1 MTNTTNTTKKTNGKI
16 KRTFT
21 AILAAVMMMST
32 AATFAASAADTQAVV
47 NMNTNTAITTA
58 ENYGSYVK
66 VDRELLTVKN
76 VTSKTIFKVLEEC
89 TELGKFFT
97 PALSSILDLFIGA
110 KPDPTQEKLDKI
122 NEKIDKLFDRIDKM
136 QNELISTMETDIG
149 VQSFHEA
156 YTAFKAQTKA
166 MRRKISEISTDTSL
180 TQLDKIAKIGSLAG
194 AYSEWDIKFENIL
207 GQLNELFMNP
217 SATANT
223 NIFELTYRHFCAQ
236 SMFSGEAIDKAKPLC
251 DALMQTYIAG
261 CTTLTECL
269 SAQLYISQ
277 LPKEYQDKV
286 DPAFKSHIC
295 LNRNDIIGEIK
306 SVNEHIASQN
316 GNIVYF
322 NGKAVKYFNGT
333 GGRIL
338 PADTKVEHNVDKLNP
353 NKDYYCV
360 KISYNSFVKVT
371 PVYYTD
377 EELAAL
383 QTSSAL
389 FKNLYDFTFNR
400 SRRIYVNKDPQGTG
414 REVNDKVGY
423 EIHGNASY
431 YDGKYHDDMSK
442 IIQNWYN
449 DRIYNKSMSFDDY
462 KAIAKYCSGKG
473 ITIRTLLNNVGINTS
488 AVPQNANLVTSKAID
503 GSNGDAD
510 RVFREVYYEKTF
522 YMGINI
528 DQVGATEQKYQLLDC
543 GWNLWKGGEEWN
555 YAPGGAFCWLTK

>member
-1 MTNTTNTTKKTNGKI
+1 MTNTTNTAKKTNGKV
-16 KRTFT
+16 KRTLT
-21 AILAAVMMMST
+21 AALAAIMMMST
-32 AATFAASAADTQAVV
+32 AATIAASADNTQAVV
-47 NMNTNTAITTA
+47 NMNTSTAITMA
-58 ENYGSYVK
+58 ERSGAIVEVDDDLLKVK
-66 VDRELLTVKN
+66 D
-76 VTSKTIFKVLEEC
+76 VTSGTLFKILEET
-89 TELGKFFT
+89 TEYGKFFT
-97 PALSSILDLFIGA
+97 PALSGILDMFIGGQS
-110 KPDPTQEKLDKI
+110 DPTQEKLDQI
-122 NEKIDKLFDRIDKM
+122 NDKIDKLFDRIDKL
-136 QNELISTMETDIG
+136 QNDLVSTMETDMGI
-149 VQSFHEA
+149 QSFHEV
-156 YTAFKAQTKA
+156 YTAFKAQTKT

-180 TQLDKIAKIGSLAG
+180 TKLDKIAKIGSLAG
-194 AYSEWDIKFENIL
+194 AYSEWDIKFENVL

-217 SATANT
+217 SATANA
-223 NIFELTYRHFCAQ
+223 NIFELTYRHFCGQ
-236 SMFSGEAIDKAKPLC
+236 VMFSGEALDKAKPLC

-295 LNRNDIIGEIK
+295 LNRNDIIDEIK
-306 SVNEHIASQN
+306 SISEHIASQN

-338 PADTKVEHNVDKLNP
+338 PADTKVLHNVDKYNP
-353 NKDYYCV
+353 TRDYYYV
-360 KISYNSFVKVT
+360 ITGANTFIKVT

-400 SRRIYVNKDPQGTG
+400 SRRIYVNKNPQGTG
-414 REVNDKVGY
+414 RKVNDKVGY

-442 IIQNWYN
+442 IIQTWYN

-473 ITIRTLLNNVGINTS
+473 ISIRTLLNSVGINTS
-488 AVPQNANLVTSKAID
+488 AVPQNANLVTSEAID

-510 RVFREVYYEKTF
+510 RIFREVYYEKTF
-522 YMGINI
+522 YKGINI
-528 DQVGATEQKYQLLDC
+528 DAVGATEQQYQLLDC
-543 GWNLWKGGEEWN
+543 GWNLWKGGEQWN
-555 YAPGGAFCWLTK
+555 YAPGGAFCWI

>member
-21 AILAAVMMMST
+21 AALAAIMMMST
-32 AATFAASAADTQAVV
+32 AATFAASADNTQAVV

-58 ENYGSYVK
+58 GNYGSYVK

-97 PALSSILDLFIGA
+97 PALSGILDLFIGA
-110 KPDPTQEKLDKI
+110 KPDPTHEKLDQI
-122 NEKIDKLFDRIDKM
+122 NDKIDKLFDRIDKM

-194 AYSEWDIKFENIL
+194 AYSEWDIKFENVL

-223 NIFELTYRHFCAQ
+223 NIFELTYRHFCGQ

-295 LNRNDIIGEIK
+295 LNRNDIIDEIK
-306 SVNEHIASQN
+306 SISEHIASQN

-338 PADTKVEHNVDKLNP
+338 PADTKVLHNVDKYNP
-353 NKDYYCV
+353 KRDYYYV
-360 KISYNSFVKVT
+360 YTSANTFIKVT

-383 QTSSAL
+383 RTSSAL

-400 SRRIYVNKDPQGTG
+400 SRRIYVNKNPQGTG

-423 EIHGNASY
+423 EIHG
-431 YDGKYHDDMSK
+431 
-442 IIQNWYN
+442 
-449 DRIYNKSMSFDDY
+449 
-462 KAIAKYCSGKG
+462 
-473 ITIRTLLNNVGINTS
+473 
-488 AVPQNANLVTSKAID
+488 
-503 GSNGDAD
+503 
-510 RVFREVYYEKTF
+510 
-522 YMGINI
+522 
-528 DQVGATEQKYQLLDC
+528 
-543 GWNLWKGGEEWN
+543 
-555 YAPGGAFCWLTK
+555 

>member
-32 AATFAASAADTQAVV
+32 AATIAASADNTQAVV
-47 NMNTNTAITTA
+47 NMNTSSAMAASGNSFAVVELDDDLLKVKDITSGT
-58 ENYGSYVK
+58 
-66 VDRELLTVKN
+66 L
-76 VTSKTIFKVLEEC
+76 FKVLEEC
-89 TELGKFFT
+89 TEYGKFFT
-97 PALSSILDLFIGA
+97 PALSGILDLFIGGQ
-110 KPDPTQEKLDKI
+110 PDPTQEKLDQI
-122 NEKIDKLFDRIDKM
+122 NDKIDKLFDRIDKL
-136 QNELISTMETDIG
+136 QNDLVSTMETDMGI
-149 VQSFHEA
+149 QSFHEV

-194 AYSEWDIKFENIL
+194 AYSEWDIKFENVL
-207 GQLNELFMNP
+207 GQLNELFENP

-223 NIFELTYRHFCAQ
+223 NIFELTYRHFCGQ
-236 SMFSGEAIDKAKPLC
+236 VMFSGEAIDKAKPLC

-261 CTTLTECL
+261 CATLTECL

-286 DPAFKSHIC
+286 DPAYKSHIC
-295 LNRNDIIGEIK
+295 LNKNDIENEIK

-338 PADTKVEHNVDKLNP
+338 PADTKVEHNVDKYNP
-353 NKDYYCV
+353 KRDYYYV

-400 SRRIYVNKDPQGTG
+400 SRRIYVNKNPQGTG
-414 REVNDKVGY
+414 REVNGKVGY

-442 IIQNWYN
+442 IIQTWYN
-449 DRIYNKSMSFDDY
+449 DNIKGMKIKFDDV
-462 KAIAKYCSGKG
+462 KTMAKYCSENG
-473 ITIRTLLNNVGINTS
+473 ITIRSLLNSVGINTS

-555 YAPGGAFCWLTK
+555 YAPGGAFCWI

>member
-1 MTNTTNTTKKTNGKI
+1 
-16 KRTFT
+16 
-21 AILAAVMMMST
+21 
-32 AATFAASAADTQAVV
+32 
-47 NMNTNTAITTA
+47 
-58 ENYGSYVK
+58 
-66 VDRELLTVKN
+66 
-76 VTSKTIFKVLEEC
+76 
-89 TELGKFFT
+89 
-97 PALSSILDLFIGA
+97 
-110 KPDPTQEKLDKI
+110 
-122 NEKIDKLFDRIDKM
+122 
-136 QNELISTMETDIG
+136 
-149 VQSFHEA
+149 
-156 YTAFKAQTKA
+156 
-166 MRRKISEISTDTSL
+166 
-180 TQLDKIAKIGSLAG
+180 
-194 AYSEWDIKFENIL
+194 
-207 GQLNELFMNP
+207 MNP

-223 NIFELTYRHFCAQ
+223 NIFELTYRHFCGQ
-236 SMFSGEAIDKAKPLC
+236 VMFSGEAIDKAKPLC

-295 LNRNDIIGEIK
+295 LNRNDIIDEIK
-306 SVNEHIASQN
+306 SISEHIASQN

-322 NGKAVKYFNGT
+322 NGKAVKYFKGT
-333 GGRIL
+333 GDRIL
-338 PADTKVEHNVDKLNP
+338 PADTKVLHNVDKYNP
-353 NKDYYCV
+353 KRDYYYV
-360 KISYNSFVKVT
+360 YTSANTFIKVT

-400 SRRIYVNKDPQGTG
+400 SRRIYVNKNPQGTG

-473 ITIRTLLNNVGINTS
+473 ISIRTLLNSVGINTS
-488 AVPQNANLVTSKAID
+488 AVPQNTNLVTSKAID
-503 GSNGDAD
+503 GSTSIAQDI
-510 RVFREVYYEKTF
+510 FTQCYYQKT
-522 YMGINI
+522 YYKGINI
-528 DQVGATEQKYQLLDC
+528 DAVGATEQQYQLLDC
-543 GWNLWKGGEEWN
+543 GWNLWKGGEQWN
-555 YAPGGAFCWLTK
+555 YAPGGAFCWI

>member
-47 NMNTNTAITTA
+47 NMNTSSAMAASGNSFTVV
-58 ENYGSYVK
+58 ELDNDLLKVK
-66 VDRELLTVKN
+66 D
-76 VTSKTIFKVLEEC
+76 VTSATLFKVFEEF
-89 TELGKFFT
+89 TEYGKFFT
-97 PALSSILDLFIGA
+97 PALSGILDLFIGA

-194 AYSEWDIKFENIL
+194 AYSEWDIKFENVL

-261 CTTLTECL
+261 CATLTECL

-295 LNRNDIIGEIK
+295 LNRNDIINEIK

-400 SRRIYVNKDPQGTG
+400 SRRIYVNKNPQGTG

-431 YDGKYHDDMSK
+431 YDGKYHDNMSK
-442 IIQNWYN
+442 TIQDWYN
-449 DRIYNKSMSFDDY
+449 GRIYNKSMSFDDY

-473 ITIRTLLNNVGINTS
+473 ISIRTLLNSVGINTS

-555 YAPGGAFCWLTK
+555 YAPGGTFCWI

>member
-1 MTNTTNTTKKTNGKI
+1 MTNTTNTTKKTNGKV

-32 AATFAASAADTQAVV
+32 AATFAASAADTKAVV
-47 NMNTNTAITTA
+47 NMNTSSAMAASGNSFAVV
-58 ENYGSYVK
+58 ELDNDLLKVK
-66 VDRELLTVKN
+66 D
-76 VTSKTIFKVLEEC
+76 VTSKTLFKVLEEF
-89 TELGKFFT
+89 TEYGKFFT
-97 PALSSILDLFIGA
+97 PALSGILDMFIGGQ
-110 KPDPTQEKLDKI
+110 PDPTQEKLDQI
-122 NEKIDKLFDRIDKM
+122 NDKIDKLFDRIDKM

-295 LNRNDIIGEIK
+295 LNRNDIINEIK

-400 SRRIYVNKDPQGTG
+400 SRRIYVNKSANGS
-414 REVNDKVGY
+414 GY
-423 EIHGNASY
+423 EVSDRAGFRNHTDNSSC
-431 YDGKYHDDMSK
+431 DGQYRDDISE
-442 IIQNWYN
+442 ITQCWYN
-449 DRIYNKSMSFDDY
+449 SNIKGMKIKFDDV
-462 KAIAKYCSGKG
+462 KAMAKYCSEKG
-473 ITIRTLLNNVGINTS
+473 ITIRSLLNSVGINTS
-488 AVPQNANLVTSKAID
+488 SVPQNANLVTSEAID

-510 RVFREVYYEKTF
+510 RIFREVYYEKTF

-528 DQVGATEQKYQLLDC
+528 DRVGATEQKYQLLDC

-555 YAPGGAFCWLTK
+555 YAPGGAFCWI

>member
-1 MTNTTNTTKKTNGKI
+1 MTNTTNTTKKTNGKV
-16 KRTFT
+16 KRTLT
-21 AILAAVMMMST
+21 AALAAIMMMST
-32 AATFAASAADTQAVV
+32 AATIAASADNTQAVV
-47 NMNTNTAITTA
+47 NMNTSSAMAASGNSFAVVELDDDLLKVKDITSGT
-58 ENYGSYVK
+58 
-66 VDRELLTVKN
+66 L
-76 VTSKTIFKVLEEC
+76 FKVLEEC
-89 TELGKFFT
+89 TEYGKFFT
-97 PALSSILDLFIGA
+97 PALSGILDLFIGA
-110 KPDPTQEKLDKI
+110 KPDPTQEKLDQI
-122 NEKIDKLFDRIDKM
+122 NDKIDKLFDRIDKL
-136 QNELISTMETDIG
+136 QNDLVSTMETDIG

-306 SVNEHIASQN
+306 SISEHIASQN

-338 PADTKVEHNVDKLNP
+338 PADTKVLHNVDKYNP
-353 NKDYYCV
+353 KRDYYYV
-360 KISYNSFVKVT
+360 ITGANTFIKVT

-400 SRRIYVNKDPQGTG
+400 SRRIYVNKNPQGTG

-431 YDGKYHDDMSK
+431 YDGKYHDNMSK
-442 IIQNWYN
+442 TIQNWYN
-449 DRIYNKSMSFDDY
+449 YKIYNKSISFDDY

-473 ITIRTLLNNVGINTS
+473 ISIRTLLNSVGINTS
-488 AVPQNANLVTSKAID
+488 AVPQNANLVTSEAID

-510 RVFREVYYEKTF
+510 RIFREVYYEKTF

-555 YAPGGAFCWLTK
+555 YAPGGAFCWI

>member
-1 MTNTTNTTKKTNGKI
+1 MTNTTNTAKKTNGKV
-16 KRTFT
+16 KRTLT
-21 AILAAVMMMST
+21 AALAAIMMMST
-32 AATFAASAADTQAVV
+32 AATIAASADNTQAVV
-47 NMNTNTAITTA
+47 NMNTSSAMAASGNSFAVVELDDDLLKVKDITSGT
-58 ENYGSYVK
+58 
-66 VDRELLTVKN
+66 L
-76 VTSKTIFKVLEEC
+76 FKVLEEC
-89 TELGKFFT
+89 TEYGKFFT
-97 PALSSILDLFIGA
+97 PALSGILDLFIGA

-194 AYSEWDIKFENIL
+194 AYSEWDIKFENVL

-295 LNRNDIIGEIK
+295 LNRNDIIDEIK
-306 SVNEHIASQN
+306 SISEHIASQN

-338 PADTKVEHNVDKLNP
+338 PADTKVLHNVDKYNP
-353 NKDYYCV
+353 KRDYYYV

-400 SRRIYVNKDPQGTG
+400 SRRIYVNKNPQGTG

-473 ITIRTLLNNVGINTS
+473 ISIRTLLNSVGINTS

-528 DQVGATEQKYQLLDC
+528 DQVGATEQQYQLLDC

-555 YAPGGAFCWLTK
+555 YAPGGAFCWI

>member
-1 MTNTTNTTKKTNGKI
+1 MIALGC
-16 KRTFT
+16 FT
-21 AILAAVMMMST
+21 ACEDVPAPYFIQEQEENDPSKTGIFLSE
-32 AATFAASAADTQAVV
+32 TFAS
-47 NMNTNTAITTA
+47 
-58 ENYGSYVK
+58 S
-66 VDRELLTVKN
+66 
-76 VTSKTIFKVLEEC
+76 
-89 TELGKFFT
+89 LGKFKVVTEEAEGYSWANSYSTAYISGYQNSVNKATKTWLVSPSF
-97 PALSSILDLFIGA
+97 DLTGQDA
-110 KPDPTQEKLDKI
+110 VQAV
-122 NEKIDKLFDRIDKM
+122 FDYVLRYKRTTTK
-136 QNELISTMETDIG
+136 ELLRVSADYVGDVT
-149 VQSFHEA
+149 
-156 YTAFKAQTKA
+156 TATWY
-166 MRRKISEISTDTSL
+166 DL
-180 TQLDKIAKIGSLAG
+180 
-194 AYSEWDIKFENIL
+194 DIKMTEGKDYTTFYSTGANLPAEVLNQPNVVVALYYEAGDKEASTWEVKNLMVKKGEYEEN
-207 GQLNELFMNP
+207 GNGTTP
-217 SATANT
+217 T
-223 NIFELTYRHFCAQ
+223 NDTTREKP
-236 SMFSGEAIDKAKPLC
+236 FSV
-251 DALMQTYIAG
+251 
-261 CTTLTECL
+261 
-269 SAQLYISQ
+269 SQ
-277 LPKEYQDKV
+277 
-286 DPAFKSHIC
+286 A
-295 LNRNDIIGEIK
+295 
-306 SVNEHIASQN
+306 IASQN

-338 PADTKVEHNVDKLNP
+338 PADTKVEHNVDKYNP
-353 NKDYYCV
+353 KRDYYYV

-400 SRRIYVNKDPQGTG
+400 SRRIYVNKNPQGTG

-442 IIQNWYN
+442 IIQTWYN
-449 DRIYNKSMSFDDY
+449 DNIKGMKIKFDDV

-473 ITIRTLLNNVGINTS
+473 ISIRTLLNSVGINTS
-488 AVPQNANLVTSKAID
+488 SVPQNANLVTSKAID

-555 YAPGGAFCWLTK
+555 YAPGGAFCWI

>member
-1 MTNTTNTTKKTNGKI
+1 MTNTTKKTNGKI
-16 KRTFT
+16 KRTLT
-21 AILAAVMMMST
+21 AALAAIMMMST
-32 AATFAASAADTQAVV
+32 AATFAASADNTQAVV
-47 NMNTNTAITTA
+47 NMNTSTAITMA
-58 ENYGSYVK
+58 ERSGAIVEVDDDLLAVK
-66 VDRELLTVKN
+66 D
-76 VTSKTIFKVLEEC
+76 VTSGTLFKILEET
-89 TELGKFFT
+89 TEYGKFFT
-97 PALSSILDLFIGA
+97 PALSGILDMFIGGQS
-110 KPDPTQEKLDKI
+110 DPTQEKLDQI
-122 NEKIDKLFDRIDKM
+122 NDKIDKLFDRIDKL
-136 QNELISTMETDIG
+136 QNDLVSTMETDMGI
-149 VQSFHEA
+149 QSFHEV

-295 LNRNDIIGEIK
+295 LNRNDIIDEIK
-306 SVNEHIASQN
+306 SISEHIASQN

-338 PADTKVEHNVDKLNP
+338 PADSKVEHNVDKLNP

-400 SRRIYVNKDPQGTG
+400 SRRIYVNKNPQGTG

-442 IIQNWYN
+442 IIQTWYN

-473 ITIRTLLNNVGINTS
+473 ISIRTLLNSVGINTS

-528 DQVGATEQKYQLLDC
+528 DQVGATEQQYQLLDC

-555 YAPGGAFCWLTK
+555 YAPGGAFCWI

>member
-1 MTNTTNTTKKTNGKI
+1 MTNTTNTTKKTNGKV

-32 AATFAASAADTQAVV
+32 AATIAASADNTQAVV
-47 NMNTNTAITTA
+47 NMNTSSAMAASGNSFAVV
-58 ENYGSYVK
+58 ELDNDLLKVK
-66 VDRELLTVKN
+66 D
-76 VTSKTIFKVLEEC
+76 VTSKTLFKVLEEF
-89 TELGKFFT
+89 TEYGKFFT
-97 PALSSILDLFIGA
+97 PALSGILDLFIGA

-269 SAQLYISQ
+269 SAQLFISQ

-286 DPAFKSHIC
+286 DPAYKSHIS
-295 LNRNDIIGEIK
+295 LNKNDIENEIK

-338 PADTKVEHNVDKLNP
+338 PADTKVEHNVDKYNP
-353 NKDYYCV
+353 KRDYYYV
-360 KISYNSFVKVT
+360 KISYNSFIKVT

-400 SRRIYVNKDPQGTG
+400 SRRIYVNKNPQGTG
-414 REVNDKVGY
+414 REINDKVGY

-473 ITIRTLLNNVGINTS
+473 ISIRTLLNSVGINTS

-555 YAPGGAFCWLTK
+555 YAPGGAFCWI

>member
-1 MTNTTNTTKKTNGKI
+1 MTNTTNTTKKTNGKV
-16 KRTFT
+16 KRTLT
-21 AILAAVMMMST
+21 AALAAIMMMST
-32 AATFAASAADTQAVV
+32 AATIAASADNTQAVV
-47 NMNTNTAITTA
+47 NMNTSSAMAASGNSFAVVELDDDLLKVKDITSGT
-58 ENYGSYVK
+58 
-66 VDRELLTVKN
+66 L
-76 VTSKTIFKVLEEC
+76 FKVLEEC
-89 TELGKFFT
+89 TEYGKFFT
-97 PALSSILDLFIGA
+97 PALSGILDLFIGGQS
-110 KPDPTQEKLDKI
+110 DPTQEKLDQI
-122 NEKIDKLFDRIDKM
+122 NDKIDKLFDRIDKL
-136 QNELISTMETDIG
+136 QNDLVSTMETDMGI
-149 VQSFHEA
+149 QSFHEV

-295 LNRNDIIGEIK
+295 LNRNDIIDEIK
-306 SVNEHIASQN
+306 SISEHIASQN

-338 PADTKVEHNVDKLNP
+338 PADTKVLHNVDKYNP
-353 NKDYYCV
+353 KRDYYYV
-360 KISYNSFVKVT
+360 YTSANTFIKVT

-400 SRRIYVNKDPQGTG
+400 SRRIYVNKNPQGTG

-431 YDGKYHDDMSK
+431 YDGKYHDNMSK
-442 IIQNWYN
+442 TIQNWYN
-449 DRIYNKSMSFDDY
+449 DRIYNKSMSFEDY
-462 KAIAKYCSGKG
+462 KVIAKYCSGKG
-473 ITIRTLLNNVGINTS
+473 ITIRSLLNSVGINTS

-555 YAPGGAFCWLTK
+555 YAPGGAFCWI

>member
-1 MTNTTNTTKKTNGKI
+1 
-16 KRTFT
+16 
-21 AILAAVMMMST
+21 
-32 AATFAASAADTQAVV
+32 
-47 NMNTNTAITTA
+47 
-58 ENYGSYVK
+58 
-66 VDRELLTVKN
+66 
-76 VTSKTIFKVLEEC
+76 
-89 TELGKFFT
+89 
-97 PALSSILDLFIGA
+97 
-110 KPDPTQEKLDKI
+110 
-122 NEKIDKLFDRIDKM
+122 
-136 QNELISTMETDIG
+136 
-149 VQSFHEA
+149 
-156 YTAFKAQTKA
+156 
-166 MRRKISEISTDTSL
+166 
-180 TQLDKIAKIGSLAG
+180 
-194 AYSEWDIKFENIL
+194 
-207 GQLNELFMNP
+207 MNP

-306 SVNEHIASQN
+306 SISEHIASQN

-338 PADTKVEHNVDKLNP
+338 PADTKVEHNVDKYNP
-353 NKDYYCV
+353 KRDYYYV

-400 SRRIYVNKDPQGTG
+400 SRRIYVNKNPQGTG

-431 YDGKYHDDMSK
+431 YDGKYHDNMSK
-442 IIQNWYN
+442 TIQDWYN
-449 DRIYNKSMSFDDY
+449 GRIYNKSISFDDY

-473 ITIRTLLNNVGINTS
+473 ISIRTLLNSVGINTS

-555 YAPGGAFCWLTK
+555 YAPGGAFCWI

>member
-1 MTNTTNTTKKTNGKI
+1 MTNTTNTTKKTNGKV
-16 KRTFT
+16 KRTLT
-21 AILAAVMMMST
+21 AALAAIMMMST
-32 AATFAASAADTQAVV
+32 AATIAASADNTQAVV

-76 VTSKTIFKVLEEC
+76 VTSKTIFKVLEEF
-89 TELGKFFT
+89 TEYGKFFT
-97 PALSSILDLFIGA
+97 PALSGILDLFIGA

-261 CTTLTECL
+261 CATLTECL

-277 LPKEYQDKV
+277 LPKEYQDNV
-286 DPAFKSHIC
+286 DPAYKSHIC
-295 LNRNDIIGEIK
+295 LNKNDIEKEIK
-306 SVNEHIASQN
+306 NIGDFMNGKVDTKTHSVFVGYVDERGNFYPPQTKVNEVTLFGYIKVLYIN
-316 GNIVYF
+316 GIQVWKKMEEVPYEQTVN
-322 NGKAVKYFNGT
+322 VKSMY
-333 GGRIL
+333 
-338 PADTKVEHNVDKLNP
+338 DK
-353 NKDYYCV
+353 
-360 KISYNSFVKVT
+360 
-371 PVYYTD
+371 
-377 EELAAL
+377 
-383 QTSSAL
+383 
-389 FKNLYDFTFNR
+389 TFNR
-400 SRRIYVNKDPQGTG
+400 ARNILINKNPKG
-414 REVNDKVGY
+414 EGY
-423 EIHGNASY
+423 QLSNKLFSCDHTSNPY
-431 YDGKYHDDMSK
+431 CDGKYWNNMSELTQDWFKEKKSTQVIKYDDVRAM
-442 IIQNWYN
+442 
-449 DRIYNKSMSFDDY
+449 
-462 KAIAKYCSGKG
+462 AAYCQSKG
-473 ITIRTLLNNVGINTS
+473 ITIRSLLNSVGINTS
-488 AVPQNANLVTSKAID
+488 SVPQNANLVTSEAID

-510 RVFREVYYEKTF
+510 RIFREVYYEKTF

-528 DQVGATEQKYQLLDC
+528 DAVGATEQKYQLLDC

-555 YAPGGAFCWLTK
+555 YAPGGAFCWI

>member
-1 MTNTTNTTKKTNGKI
+1 MNTSS
-16 KRTFT
+16 
-21 AILAAVMMMST
+21 AM
-32 AATFAASAADTQAVV
+32 AASGNSFAVV
-47 NMNTNTAITTA
+47 ELDDDLLKVKDITSGT
-58 ENYGSYVK
+58 
-66 VDRELLTVKN
+66 L
-76 VTSKTIFKVLEEC
+76 FKILEEC
-89 TELGKFFT
+89 TEYGKFFT
-97 PALSSILDLFIGA
+97 PALSGILDLFIGA
-110 KPDPTQEKLDKI
+110 KPDPTQEKLDQI

-217 SATANT
+217 SATANA

-295 LNRNDIIGEIK
+295 LNRNDIIDEIK
-306 SVNEHIASQN
+306 SISEHIASQN

-338 PADTKVEHNVDKLNP
+338 PADTKVLHNVDKYNP
-353 NKDYYCV
+353 KRDYYYV
-360 KISYNSFVKVT
+360 YTSANTFIKVT

-400 SRRIYVNKDPQGTG
+400 SRRIYVNKNPQGTG

-473 ITIRTLLNNVGINTS
+473 ISIRTLLNSVGINTS

-555 YAPGGAFCWLTK
+555 YAPGGAFCWI

>member
-21 AILAAVMMMST
+21 AALAAIMMMST
-32 AATFAASAADTQAVV
+32 AATLASSADNTQAVV

-122 NEKIDKLFDRIDKM
+122 NDKIDKLFDRIDKM

-295 LNRNDIIGEIK
+295 LNRNDIINEIK
-306 SVNEHIASQN
+306 SISEHIASQN

-338 PADTKVEHNVDKLNP
+338 PADSKVEHNVDKYNP

-400 SRRIYVNKDPQGTG
+400 SRMIFVNKNPQGTG

-442 IIQNWYN
+442 TIQDWYN
-449 DRIYNKSMSFDDY
+449 DNIKGMKIKFDDV
-462 KAIAKYCSGKG
+462 KAMAKYCSGKG
-473 ITIRTLLNNVGINTS
+473 ISIRTLLNSVGINTS
-488 AVPQNANLVTSKAID
+488 AVPQNANLVTSEAID

-528 DQVGATEQKYQLLDC
+528 DAVGATEQKYQLLDC

-555 YAPGGAFCWLTK
+555 YAPGGAFCWI

>member
-16 KRTFT
+16 KRTLT
-21 AILAAVMMMST
+21 AALAAIMMMST
-32 AATFAASAADTQAVV
+32 AATIAASADNTQAVV
-47 NMNTNTAITTA
+47 NMNTSSAMAASGNSFAVVELDDDLLKVKDITSGT
-58 ENYGSYVK
+58 
-66 VDRELLTVKN
+66 L
-76 VTSKTIFKVLEEC
+76 FKVLEEC
-89 TELGKFFT
+89 TEYGKFFT
-97 PALSSILDLFIGA
+97 PALSGILDMFIGGQ
-110 KPDPTQEKLDKI
+110 PDPTQEKLDQI
-122 NEKIDKLFDRIDKM
+122 NDKIDKLFDRIDKM

-194 AYSEWDIKFENIL
+194 AYSEWDIKFENVL

-223 NIFELTYRHFCAQ
+223 NIFELTYRHFCGQ
-236 SMFSGEAIDKAKPLC
+236 VMFSGEAIDKAKPLC

-295 LNRNDIIGEIK
+295 LNRNDIINEIK
-306 SVNEHIASQN
+306 SISEHIASQN

-338 PADTKVEHNVDKLNP
+338 PADTKVEHNVDKYNP
-353 NKDYYCV
+353 KRDYYYV

-400 SRRIYVNKDPQGTG
+400 SRRIYVNKNPQGTG

-449 DRIYNKSMSFDDY
+449 DNIKGMKIKFDDV

-473 ITIRTLLNNVGINTS
+473 ISIRTLLNSVGINTS

-503 GSNGDAD
+503 GSNGHAD
-510 RVFREVYYEKTF
+510 RAFREVYYEKTF

-555 YAPGGAFCWLTK
+555 YAPGGAFCWI

>member
-1 MTNTTNTTKKTNGKI
+1 MTNTTKKTNGKV
-16 KRTFT
+16 KRTLT
-21 AILAAVMMMST
+21 AALAAIMMMST
-32 AATFAASAADTQAVV
+32 AATIAASADNTQAVV
-47 NMNTNTAITTA
+47 NMNTSSAMAASGNSFAVVELDDDLLKVKDITSGT
-58 ENYGSYVK
+58 
-66 VDRELLTVKN
+66 L
-76 VTSKTIFKVLEEC
+76 FKILEEC
-89 TELGKFFT
+89 TEYGKFFT
-97 PALSSILDLFIGA
+97 PALSGILDLFIGA
-110 KPDPTQEKLDKI
+110 KPDPTQEKLDQI
-122 NEKIDKLFDRIDKM
+122 NDKIDKLFDRIDKM

-295 LNRNDIIGEIK
+295 LNRNDIIDEIK
-306 SVNEHIASQN
+306 SISEHIASQN

-338 PADTKVEHNVDKLNP
+338 PADTKVLHNVDKYNP
-353 NKDYYCV
+353 KRDYYYV
-360 KISYNSFVKVT
+360 YTSANTFIKVT

-414 REVNDKVGY
+414 RKVNDKVGY

-442 IIQNWYN
+442 IIQTWYN
-449 DRIYNKSMSFDDY
+449 KHLPVMTDRVTWQGCYTTNKYLSRVLGILKGNQISFLHRLTD
-462 KAIAKYCSGKG
+462 
-473 ITIRTLLNNVGINTS
+473 NTS
-488 AVPQNANLVTSKAID
+488 ITKEATLSSYLQAITPTVDQHTITSSEHWLKNSVAD
-503 GSNGDAD
+503 GIERDTCCPNNQHQ
-510 RVFREVYYEKTF
+510 YEG
-522 YMGINI
+522 Y
-528 DQVGATEQKYQLLDC
+528 
-543 GWNLWKGGEEWN
+543 
-555 YAPGGAFCWLTK
+555 

>member
-21 AILAAVMMMST
+21 AALAAIMMMST
-32 AATFAASAADTQAVV
+32 AATFAASADNTKAVV

-97 PALSSILDLFIGA
+97 PALSGILDLFIGA
-110 KPDPTQEKLDKI
+110 KPDPTQEKLDQI
-122 NEKIDKLFDRIDKM
+122 NDKIDKLFDRIDKM

-194 AYSEWDIKFENIL
+194 AYSEWDIKFENVL

-223 NIFELTYRHFCAQ
+223 NIFELTYRHFCGQ

-295 LNRNDIIGEIK
+295 LNRNDIINEIK
-306 SVNEHIASQN
+306 SISEHIASQN

-338 PADTKVEHNVDKLNP
+338 PADTKVEHNVDKYNP
-353 NKDYYCV
+353 KRDYYYV

-400 SRRIYVNKDPQGTG
+400 SRRIYVNKNPQGTG

-423 EIHGNASY
+423 EVHGNASY

-442 IIQNWYN
+442 IIQTWYN
-449 DRIYNKSMSFDDY
+449 DNIKGMKIKFDDV
-462 KAIAKYCSGKG
+462 KAMAKYCSEKG
-473 ITIRTLLNNVGINTS
+473 ITIRSLLNSVGINTS

-510 RVFREVYYEKTF
+510 RAFREVYYEKTF

-555 YAPGGAFCWLTK
+555 YAPGGAFCWI

>member
-16 KRTFT
+16 KRTLT

-32 AATFAASAADTQAVV
+32 AATFAASADNTQAVV
-47 NMNTNTAITTA
+47 NMNTSSAMAASGNSFTVV
-58 ENYGSYVK
+58 ELDNDLLKVK
-66 VDRELLTVKN
+66 D
-76 VTSKTIFKVLEEC
+76 VTSATLFKVFEEF
-89 TELGKFFT
+89 TEYGKFFT
-97 PALSSILDLFIGA
+97 PALSGILDLFIGA

-122 NEKIDKLFDRIDKM
+122 NDKIDKLFDRIDKM

-223 NIFELTYRHFCAQ
+223 NIFELTYRHFCGQ
-236 SMFSGEAIDKAKPLC
+236 VMFSGEAIDKAKPLC

-295 LNRNDIIGEIK
+295 LNRNDIINEIK

-338 PADTKVEHNVDKLNP
+338 PADTKVEHNVDKYNP
-353 NKDYYCV
+353 KRDYYYV
-360 KISYNSFVKVT
+360 KISYNSFIKVT

-400 SRRIYVNKDPQGTG
+400 SRRIYVNKNPQGTG

-431 YDGKYHDDMSK
+431 YDGKYHDNMSK
-442 IIQNWYN
+442 TIQDWYN
-449 DRIYNKSMSFDDY
+449 DNIKGMKIKFDDV

-473 ITIRTLLNNVGINTS
+473 ISIRTLLNSVGINTS
-488 AVPQNANLVTSKAID
+488 SVPQNANLVTSKAID

-555 YAPGGAFCWLTK
+555 YAPGGAFCWI

>member
-47 NMNTNTAITTA
+47 NMNTSSAMAASGNSFAVV
-58 ENYGSYVK
+58 ELDNDLLKVK
-66 VDRELLTVKN
+66 D
-76 VTSKTIFKVLEEC
+76 VTSKTLFKVLEEF
-89 TELGKFFT
+89 TEYGKFFT
-97 PALSSILDLFIGA
+97 PALSGILDIFIGGQ
-110 KPDPTQEKLDKI
+110 PDPTQEKLDQI
-122 NEKIDKLFDRIDKM
+122 NDKIDKLFERIDKL
-136 QNELISTMETDIG
+136 QDELANSLGNQLGIQSFYDTFVSFKSQ
-149 VQSFHEA
+149 VQS
-156 YTAFKAQTKA
+156 
-166 MRRKISEISTDTSL
+166 MRRKINEISKDNSL
-180 TQLDKIAKIGSLAG
+180 TKLDKIAKIGSLAG
-194 AYSEWDIKFENIL
+194 TYSEWDIKFENVL
-207 GQLNELFMNP
+207 GQLNELIKKP
-217 SATANT
+217 SFTQDG
-223 NIFELTYRHFCAQ
+223 NIFDVTYKHFCSQ

-295 LNRNDIIGEIK
+295 LNRNDIIDEIK
-306 SVNEHIASQN
+306 SISEHIASQN

-338 PADTKVEHNVDKLNP
+338 PADTKVLHNVDKYNP
-353 NKDYYCV
+353 KRDYYYV
-360 KISYNSFVKVT
+360 YTSANTFIKVT

-400 SRRIYVNKDPQGTG
+400 SRRIYVNKNPQGTG

-431 YDGKYHDDMSK
+431 YDGKYHDNMSK
-442 IIQNWYN
+442 TIQDWYN
-449 DRIYNKSMSFDDY
+449 GRICKKSIEFDDF

-473 ITIRTLLNNVGINTS
+473 ISIRTLLNSVGINTS

-555 YAPGGAFCWLTK
+555 YAPGGAFCWI

>member
-1 MTNTTNTTKKTNGKI
+1 MTNTTNTTKKTNGKV
-16 KRTFT
+16 KRTLT
-21 AILAAVMMMST
+21 AALAAIMMMST
-32 AATFAASAADTQAVV
+32 AATIAASADNTQAVV
-47 NMNTNTAITTA
+47 NMNTSSAMAASGNSFAVVELDDDLLKVKDITSGT
-58 ENYGSYVK
+58 
-66 VDRELLTVKN
+66 L
-76 VTSKTIFKVLEEC
+76 FKVLEEC

-97 PALSSILDLFIGA
+97 PALSGILDMFIGA

-136 QNELISTMETDIG
+136 QNELVSTMETDIG

-194 AYSEWDIKFENIL
+194 AYSEWDIKFENVL

-295 LNRNDIIGEIK
+295 LNRNDIINEIK
-306 SVNEHIASQN
+306 SISEHIASQN

-400 SRRIYVNKDPQGTG
+400 SRRIYVNKNPQGTG

-462 KAIAKYCSGKG
+462 KAMAKYCSEKG
-473 ITIRTLLNNVGINTS
+473 ITIRTLLNSVGINTS

-528 DQVGATEQKYQLLDC
+528 DQVGATEQQYQLLDC

-555 YAPGGAFCWLTK
+555 YAPGGAFCWI

>member
-16 KRTFT
+16 KRTLT

-32 AATFAASAADTQAVV
+32 AATFAASADNTQAVV
-47 NMNTNTAITTA
+47 NMNTSSAMAASGNSFAVV
-58 ENYGSYVK
+58 ELDNDLLKVK
-66 VDRELLTVKN
+66 D
-76 VTSKTIFKVLEEC
+76 VTSKTLFKVLEEF
-89 TELGKFFT
+89 TEYGKFYT
-97 PALSSILDLFIGA
+97 PALSGILDIFIGGQ
-110 KPDPTQEKLDKI
+110 PDPTQEKLDQI
-122 NEKIDKLFDRIDKM
+122 NDKIDKLFDRIDKM

-180 TQLDKIAKIGSLAG
+180 TQLDKIAKIGSRAG
-194 AYSEWDIKFENIL
+194 AYSEWDIKFENVL
-207 GQLNELFMNP
+207 GQLNELFENP
-217 SATANT
+217 SATANA
-223 NIFELTYRHFCAQ
+223 NIFELTYRHFCGQ
-236 SMFSGEAIDKAKPLC
+236 VMFSGEAIDKAKPLC

-277 LPKEYQDKV
+277 LPKEYPDKV

-295 LNRNDIIGEIK
+295 LNRNDIIDEIK
-306 SVNEHIASQN
+306 SISEHIASQN

-338 PADTKVEHNVDKLNP
+338 PADTKVEHNVDKYNP
-353 NKDYYCV
+353 KRDYYYV

-400 SRRIYVNKDPQGTG
+400 SRRIYVNKNPQGTG

-442 IIQNWYN
+442 IIQTWYN
-449 DRIYNKSMSFDDY
+449 DNIKGMKIKFDDV

-473 ITIRTLLNNVGINTS
+473 ISIRTLLNSVGINTS
-488 AVPQNANLVTSKAID
+488 SVPQNANLVTSKAID

-555 YAPGGAFCWLTK
+555 YAPGGAFCWI

>member
-1 MTNTTNTTKKTNGKI
+1 MTNTTNTTKKTNGKV
-16 KRTFT
+16 KRTLT
-21 AILAAVMMMST
+21 AALAAIMMMST
-32 AATFAASAADTQAVV
+32 AATFAASAADTKAVV
-47 NMNTNTAITTA
+47 NMNTSSAMAASGNSFTVV
-58 ENYGSYVK
+58 ELDNDLLKVK
-66 VDRELLTVKN
+66 D
-76 VTSKTIFKVLEEC
+76 VTSATLFKVFEEF
-89 TELGKFFT
+89 TEYGKFFT
-97 PALSSILDLFIGA
+97 PALSGILDLFIGA

-194 AYSEWDIKFENIL
+194 AYSEWDIKFENVL

-223 NIFELTYRHFCAQ
+223 NIFELTYRHFCGQ
-236 SMFSGEAIDKAKPLC
+236 VMFSGEAIDKAKPLC

-295 LNRNDIIGEIK
+295 LNRNDIIDEIK
-306 SVNEHIASQN
+306 SISEHIASQN

-338 PADTKVEHNVDKLNP
+338 PADSKVEHNVDKLNP

-400 SRRIYVNKDPQGTG
+400 SRRIYVNKNPQGTG

-431 YDGKYHDDMSK
+431 YDGKYHDNMSK
-442 IIQNWYN
+442 TIQDWYN
-449 DRIYNKSMSFDDY
+449 GRICKKSIEFDDF

-473 ITIRTLLNNVGINTS
+473 ISIRTLLNSVGINTS

-555 YAPGGAFCWLTK
+555 YAPGGAFCWI

>member
-1 MTNTTNTTKKTNGKI
+1 MTNTTNTAKKTNGKV
-16 KRTFT
+16 KRTLT
-21 AILAAVMMMST
+21 AALAAIMMMST
-32 AATFAASAADTQAVV
+32 AATIAASADNTQAVV
-47 NMNTNTAITTA
+47 NMNTSSAMAASGNSFAVVELDDDLLKVKDITSGT
-58 ENYGSYVK
+58 
-66 VDRELLTVKN
+66 L
-76 VTSKTIFKVLEEC
+76 FKVLEEC

-97 PALSSILDLFIGA
+97 PALSGILDMFIGA

-136 QNELISTMETDIG
+136 QNELVSTMETDIG

-194 AYSEWDIKFENIL
+194 AYSEWDIKFENVL

-295 LNRNDIIGEIK
+295 LNRNDIINEIK
-306 SVNEHIASQN
+306 SISEHIASQN

-400 SRRIYVNKDPQGTG
+400 SRRIYVNKNPQGTG

-462 KAIAKYCSGKG
+462 KAMAKYCSEKG
-473 ITIRTLLNNVGINTS
+473 ITIRTLLNSVGINTS

-528 DQVGATEQKYQLLDC
+528 DQVGATEQQYQLLDC

-555 YAPGGAFCWLTK
+555 YAPGGAFCWI

>member
-1 MTNTTNTTKKTNGKI
+1 MTNTTNTTKETNGKI

-32 AATFAASAADTQAVV
+32 AATFAASAADTKAVV
-47 NMNTNTAITTA
+47 NMNTSSAMAASGNSFAVV
-58 ENYGSYVK
+58 ELDNDLLKVK
-66 VDRELLTVKN
+66 D
-76 VTSKTIFKVLEEC
+76 VTSATLFKVFEEF
-89 TELGKFFT
+89 TEYGKFFT
-97 PALSSILDLFIGA
+97 PALSGILDMFIGGQ
-110 KPDPTQEKLDKI
+110 PDPTQEKLDKI
-122 NEKIDKLFDRIDKM
+122 NDKIDKLFDRIDKM

-194 AYSEWDIKFENIL
+194 AYSEWDIKFENVL
-207 GQLNELFMNP
+207 GQLNELFENP
-217 SATANT
+217 SATAKA
-223 NIFELTYRHFCAQ
+223 NIFDLTYRHFCGQ
-236 SMFSGEAIDKAKPLC
+236 VMFSGEALDKAKPLC

-295 LNRNDIIGEIK
+295 LNRNDIINEIK
-306 SVNEHIASQN
+306 SISEHIASQN

-338 PADTKVEHNVDKLNP
+338 PADTKVEHNVDKYNP
-353 NKDYYCV
+353 KRDYYYV

-400 SRRIYVNKDPQGTG
+400 SRRIYVNKNPQGTG

-431 YDGKYHDDMSK
+431 YDGKYHDNMSK
-442 IIQNWYN
+442 TIQDWYN
-449 DRIYNKSMSFDDY
+449 GRIYNKSMSFDDY

-473 ITIRTLLNNVGINTS
+473 ITIRTLLNNVGIDTT

-528 DQVGATEQKYQLLDC
+528 DQVGATEQQYQLLDC

-555 YAPGGAFCWLTK
+555 YAPGGAFCWI